1 VSEEQPPTAR
11 RTRHRTLGRAVR
23 EDQSDSPA
31 WSIRD
36 LSATGAFLETKEP
49 LEIGAQFDLSLIIG
63 TAIIQVM
70 ARVVRT
76 QEASARSV
84 CGAGIEFMR
93 LSDGAKTFLESYI
106 EVSEGG
112 PL

>member
-1 VSEEQPPTAR
+1 VSEEHPHSAR
-11 RTRHRTLGRAVR
+11 RTRRRTLGRAVR
-23 EDQSDSPA
+23 EDQSDSSA

-36 LSATGAFLETKEP
+36 LSVTGAFVETKVP

-76 QEASARSV
+76 QEASARCA

-112 PL
+112 QL